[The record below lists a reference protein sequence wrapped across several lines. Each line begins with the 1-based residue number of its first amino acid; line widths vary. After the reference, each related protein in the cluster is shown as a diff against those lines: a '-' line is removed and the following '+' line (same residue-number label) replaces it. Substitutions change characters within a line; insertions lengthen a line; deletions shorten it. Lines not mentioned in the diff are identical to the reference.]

1 MLYLSLKTFHLLFIT
16 SWFVGLFYMP
26 RILVN
31 MAEERAGANNPAVL
45 VRLELMARRLLRFT
59 TILAI
64 PALLLGLWLWLG
76 FGIGGSWLWLKLVL
90 VLAVIGYHHSCYL
103 LLKNFLLGSGRSS
116 KWYRIYNELPVLVM
130 LAIIALVLFK
140 PNL

>member
-1 MLYLSLKTFHLLFIT
+1 MLYLSLKTFHLLFVT

-45 VRLELMARRLLRFT
+45 KRLELMARRLLRFT

-64 PALLLGLWLWLG
+64 PALLLGLWLWLR
-76 FGIGGSWLWLKLVL
+76 FDIGGSWLWLKLVL
-90 VLAVIGYHHSCYL
+90 VLVVIGYHHSCYL

-130 LAIIALVLFK
+130 LAIIALVLFR